1 MAGNNPPD
9 IIATG
14 AAPQDGD
21 VILEAL
27 DAGTRVF
34 GKFVFAC
41 EGLTAPDVD
50 DPELVFDDCPDYRY
64 RSICLTQEDEDR
76 LCSKCPLTLS
86 WNGAEV
92 CLWGNKLLPRKKEN
106 YLQYTTALP
115 FTYTDGAVIHAAAL
129 PHDGCAL
136 SDYVPYAGLVLITHL
151 PQHCLLYTAVRLASR
166 AGVAVYI
173 SVDPMRDALP
183 IFPDGHSAFV
193 DMPVHT
199 MYSGDYDDLVT
210 AMGGATE
217 ANDGVW
223 ALNGAALRDGARRA
237 KRNVTYAEEEEAAPP
252 PALPELLPNE
262 VMTGAVVALTVVGA
276 ALVAAIAALQVY
288 HSKHMVKIDTPDG
301 QTSIPLGVANTSLSL
316 TLLILTASVAFVL
329 AHTAG
334 QDATKGA
341 QRDGK
346 AAAEATY
353 TSAAENV
360 GNLADQ
366 LRSNIIQQVKKEFDN
381 LVADS
386 ETAAVTTASMF
397 LALDGTWNAFA
408 EQLPMLAD
416 FGQAHLDRG
425 RTIQVFTKQGF
436 YASPY
441 GVTDYRS
448 DAEREDGVVGTVR
461 ETNTGWLYGYVA
473 LYYNERT
480 LASEFWSAHPAKA
493 NNLSHQMNGRPGE
506 PTRLMH
512 VLGRGDFY
520 WMMAKQSVP
529 GYTDGTGYV
538 AQPLSVY
545 TPLYNRNQE
554 YMGVVEVQRRM
565 NSVGTILR
573 RALSVPGLDNMTLV
587 VFAASD
593 TSILAS
599 NTAYQARSR
608 GLMVKTTPATMYG
621 TWTMHDIPPVHLKAA
636 ANYLSGVADGWE
648 QHRGEFEQKE
658 QWSIQNLTA
667 VRVGVVNGTIEDVTG
682 DASDVE
688 LRGGGG
694 GGATDGDREVIY
706 FDGGSTLHIYR
717 NMSMYTP
724 RVYST
729 LYMDEVG
736 GISSTL
742 DEYSNL
748 IRIPGSS
755 SYCAAYTSYTD
766 SLDGT
771 TECLMKESVLREPFT
786 VSAAIKPD
794 ADIPGIRADDSTP
807 LVFTDTRTGDSNI
820 RLFANGE
827 VEVSR
832 LSYGC
837 RTKPN
842 PGGIPGGVWTTIT
855 AVINPDRYSCRV
867 YVNGTLV
874 DYEMIADAYS
884 HSEYGEAYLV
894 GQRFRGYMDNVTL
907 FNITLSEAEVMSVHE
922 TGELEREVPER
933 DWFIDLETLN
943 KRTNGRFGDV
953 RWGVVAMLPR
963 LDIMRQVDEKN
974 RFTSASLAINEKN
987 AQNDLDRKSR
997 ETILLL
1003 IVIGLSTVLIFV
1015 VFNNALTKPFAVCA
1029 DLMADAAVMRVDV
1042 IPEGRS
1048 YLSEINAMNA
1058 SMAQMLQ
1065 NLKEFKSY
1073 MPQTLQFDSE
1083 ADADAGETV
1092 ADVISNGSVAATPS
1106 DVSRASSRSAR
1117 SKSAVGSYVARSM
1130 GASNS
1135 SSVKRSVGVAHAARL
1150 GAAVSLTRKRVSFVV
1165 CNVHGWLQQIVGM
1178 TDTEVVK
1185 LHSSVLS
1192 LTLTVFQAH
1201 KGISEVFS
1209 GDRFV
1214 ASFNAVRVCAMHR
1227 VAAAD
1232 AALQVKEQA
1241 GVMEQP
1247 VAFHSSCVSGET
1259 RVGNCGNELMK
1270 KFSFMAPTFTWA
1282 FALER
1287 VAAQMEVPILADM
1300 FITDEAQQ
1308 GGVMMKTVADVL
1320 FPKRLRKG
1328 LIRVSEVWG
1337 KRSSGETDEW
1347 MYEMQHAERSD
1358 PMAPWNAFATHVLNK
1373 DWEAAEDA
1381 KADAAV
1387 VDNGAAFERLAASLA
1402 EQVAHPVAV
1411 QHH

>member
-1073 MPQTLQFDSE
+1073 MPQTLVLESSE
-1083 ADADAGETV
+1083 PESDAGEGMSVRSTGS
-1092 ADVISNGSVAATPS
+1092 AD
-1106 DVSRASSRSAR
+1106 RSSRDGGLSPSRIRLAG
-1117 SKSAVGSYVARSM
+1117 GSGSESRMTS
-1130 GASNS
+1130 GTSGHS
-1135 SSVKRSVGVAHAARL
+1135 SFQAKQCALIQTRNNMT
-1150 GAAVSLTRKRVSFVV
+1150 LTLSRKRVSFVM
-1165 CNVHGWLQQIVGM
+1165 CNVKGFLRTAQGM
-1178 TDTEVVK
+1178 TDSKLICVHAEILEVA
-1185 LHSSVLS
+1185 
-1192 LTLTVFQAH
+1192 LTSFATN
-1201 KGISEVFS
+1201 KGVSEVFN

-1214 ASFNAVRVCAMHR
+1214 ASFNAVRGCVTHR
-1227 VAAAD
+1227 VSSCAAAVSLRD
-1232 AALQVKEQA
+1232 RSARLVGGQVPVNAAV
-1241 GVMEQP
+1241 
-1247 VAFHSSCVSGET
+1247 VSGEG
-1259 RVGNCGNELMK
+1259 RVGNCGSQAMK
-1270 KFSFMAPTFTWA
+1270 KFTFVTSALPWGH
-1282 FALER
+1282 ALER
-1287 VAAQMEVPILADM
+1287 VGAAEGVSVLADRYVY
-1300 FITDEAQQ
+1300 DEAAMHFH
-1308 GGVMMKTVADVL
+1308 VRVL
-1320 FPKRLRKG
+1320 FEASYPKRSGKH
-1328 LIRVSEVWG
+1328 IACAEVLSPRDVG
-1337 KRSSGETDEW
+1337 DDEW
-1347 MYEMQHAERSD
+1347 MYQIEGQQADDPFASWNNYAAAVFSGDWATAKALKDQVTGGVAPWQEQLAEAVD
-1358 PMAPWNAFATHVLNK
+1358 AGTYVPMALKYH
-1373 DWEAAEDA
+1373 
-1381 KADAAV
+1381 
-1387 VDNGAAFERLAASLA
+1387 
-1402 EQVAHPVAV
+1402 
-1411 QHH
+1411 